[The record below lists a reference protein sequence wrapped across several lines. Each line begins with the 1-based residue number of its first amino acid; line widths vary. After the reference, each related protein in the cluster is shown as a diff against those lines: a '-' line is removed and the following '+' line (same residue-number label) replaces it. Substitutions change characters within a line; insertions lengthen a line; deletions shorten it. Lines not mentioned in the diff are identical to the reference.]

1 MLSSVIAP
9 RCTRLAPAER
19 GGPIDERR
27 LTDLRAGARQRVRSV
42 LAAVPMPR
50 PWSMNAWVDRLEAW
64 RGREIDLVPVAYRPG
79 QPSGAWQARPDYDL
93 IAYTEHTSA
102 LHQDHIIA
110 HELAHL
116 LCAHTGTCLMSES
129 EAAELAPDLAPR
141 ALSHLLTRVTSGS
154 DEYEAELIAVLLMS
168 AATSEPPAVQPGAS
182 GRAADQARR
191 LAALLG

>member
-1 MLSSVIAP
+1 MTSSVIAP
-9 RCTRLAPAER
+9 RCTRLALAER
-19 GGPIDERR
+19 GGPIDAHG
-27 LTDLRAGARQRVRSV
+27 LTDLRAAARERVRAV

-50 PWSMNAWVDRLEAW
+50 PWSMNRWVDALEAW

-110 HELAHL
+110 HELAHM
-116 LCAHTGTCLMSES
+116 LCAHTGSCLMAES

-141 ALSHLLTRVTSGS
+141 ALSHLLTRVTSGR

>member
-1 MLSSVIAP
+1 MTSSVIAP
-9 RCTRLAPAER
+9 RCTRLAPADR
-19 GGPIDERR
+19 GGPIDERG
-27 LTDLRAGARQRVRSV
+27 LTQLRAGARERVRSV
-42 LAAVPMPR
+42 LAAVPVPR
-50 PWSMNAWVDRLEAW
+50 PWSMNAWVDRLEVW
-64 RGREIDLVPVAYRPG
+64 RGREIDLVPIAYRPG

-110 HELAHL
+110 HELAHM
-116 LCAHTGTCLMSES
+116 LCAHTGTCQLSES
-129 EAAELAPDLAPR
+129 EAASLAPDLAPA
-141 ALSHLLTRVTSGS
+141 ALSHLLTRVTSGA
-154 DEYEAELIAVLLMS
+154 DEYEAELIAVLLLS